1 MVVSKDGLIKFFAC
15 YSLSL
20 FYSTVILLHLGIK
33 YLFGSD
39 RKYWEVKERLVPPKA
54 LTSKEFGE
62 HKYVNVNVSCFI
74 ILFKD
79 VNYNELF

>member
-20 FYSTVILLHLGIK
+20 FYSTVVLLHLGIK

-39 RKYWEVKERLVPPKA
+39 KKYWEVKERNVAPKA
-54 LTSKEFGE
+54 LTSEEFGV
-62 HKYVNVNVSCFI
+62 HKFVKVNVS
-74 ILFKD
+74 
-79 VNYNELF
+79 